1 MGTKKQLLKLKIKL
15 CVLIFFIL
23 SVKIIIAQNDTLIYG
38 NQKIKLVKN
47 NKIVKEYNVDI
58 PFSAFGHL
66 MLSDS
71 IIYVINSNQR
81 DGRVSSYNFSGYR
94 IQKDTL
100 IQVYKYHFS
109 LQRMKY
115 FLKMKFN
122 KDKQLCIFVESPNA
136 NFNYCY
142 NISSVTQENLD
153 TLNNNIRR
161 IVNID
166 FGQSKNKK

>member
-1 MGTKKQLLKLKIKL
+1 MEIKKQLLKLKIRL

-23 SVKIIIAQNDTLIYG
+23 NAKITIAQNDTLIY
-38 NQKIKLVKN
+38 NNEKIKLVKN

-58 PFSAFGHL
+58 PFNEFVHL

-71 IIYVINSNQR
+71 IIYVINSNER
-81 DGRVSSYNFSGYR
+81 DGRVSSYNFSRYK

-115 FLKMKFN
+115 FLRMKFN
-122 KDKQLCIFVESPNA
+122 KDKQLCIFGESPNA

-142 NISSVTQENLD
+142 NVSSVTQENLD